1 MGATVSR
8 NRSGRRWQMD
18 KTKKPPRKFSDC
30 FAKYKH
36 YDVKA
41 SGFGSVR
48 DWGRAFDDVMGED
61 EATATLGEDDPL
73 FILGLTALPDTL
85 EALKK
90 AYRSIVRIYHPDNG
104 SQPDAAKATKII
116 AAYSTLKA
124 QIERLHKNKV

>member
-1 MGATVSR
+1 MANTR
-8 NRSGRRWQMD
+8 E
-18 KTKKPPRKFSDC
+18 KKPPRKFSDC

-48 DWGRAFDDVMGED
+48 DWGWAFDNVMGEE
-61 EATATLGEDDPL
+61 EAKATLGEDNPL
-73 FILGLTALPDTL
+73 FILGLTLLPDTL

-90 AYRSIVRIYHPDNG
+90 VYRSIVKIYHPDNG

-116 AAYSTLKA
+116 AAYATLKA
-124 QIERLHKNKV
+124 QIERRDR